1 VRFARFPGGK
11 RIYASDDVERIF
23 DCGSTG
29 REQRSSGC
37 TVIYAR
43 VSSVKQKEDLER
55 QVGDLQR
62 AYPDASAV
70 YKDIGSGVN
79 FKRQGLCSLLDAC
92 DRGGI
97 GQVVVMHRDR
107 LARIAVDLLEHL
119 FER

>member
-43 VSSVKQKEDLER
+43 VSSAKQKEDLER
-55 QVGDLQR
+55 QR
-62 AYPDASAV
+62 AYPEVSAI

-107 LARIAVDLLEHL
+107 LA
-119 FER
+119 